1 MLTPQ
6 IESWSTVRRF
16 TPGRR
21 AYAVRKIQQLLLAI
35 GHADLAARCEG
46 LISAELTQLETL
58 RLFRVA
64 QGLGTATWT
73 PEIIAADVEVDRLVG
88 DLAELLSALARRVGT
103 PRGDAAKT
111 LDDAAFSEGTA
122 YYTQQNFGEEEVR
135 VAGLVAL
142 LGRHAAEVTLTTADD
157 IVIELTAA
165 HTKYQ
170 SLILAHEKAA
180 RLQWDQVKA
189 ADLANQREFLEL
201 IHAIFGRTGEA
212 PVADRPALRA
222 KLLAPVMEHD
232 QAITDLIRARR
243 RIKDVHPETGQPEE

>member
-21 AYAVRKIQQLLLAI
+21 AYAVRKIQQLLLAL
-35 GHADLAARCEG
+35 GYADLAARCEG

-58 RLFRVA
+58 RLFRMA
-64 QGLGTATWT
+64 QGSSTATWT
-73 PEIIAADVEVDRLVG
+73 PEIIATDVEVDRLVG
-88 DLAELLSALARRVGT
+88 DLAELLGALARRTGT
-103 PRGDAAKT
+103 PRGDAAKK

-142 LGRHAAEVTLTTADD
+142 LARHPAEVALTTADD
-157 IVIELTAA
+157 IVAELTVA
-165 HTKYQ
+165 HLKYQ
-170 SLILAHEKAA
+170 GLILAHEKAA
-180 RLQWDQVKA
+180 RMGYDQVKA
-189 ADLANQREFLEL
+189 TDLANQREFLEL
-201 IHAIFGRTGEA
+201 INAIFTRTGEA

-222 KLLAPVMEHD
+222 KLLAPVIEHD
-232 QAITDLIRARR
+232 QAITELIRARR
-243 RIKDVHPETGQPEE
+243 RVKDVHPETGQPEE